1 MINIF
6 KFIVNKTDKIYDLM
20 GHYLLKV
27 LLIFHIIY
35 FAIVFGVV
43 TFDINYLNLL
53 NYCVHTIICLF
64 LIIRFNPYRENNHL
78 HPNDPKVIFSISIF
92 LLLNMFV
99 MEVIRIFFPN
109 HHKNIEKIKHIL

>member
-1 MINIF
+1 MNYLF
-6 KFIVNKTDKIYDLM
+6 KFIVNKTDKIYDLT
-20 GHYLLKV
+20 GHYLIQG

-35 FAIVFGVV
+35 FAIVFGVI
-43 TFDINYLNLL
+43 TFDINYINIL
-53 NYCVHTIICLF
+53 NYFVHTIVCFL

-78 HPNDPKVIFSISIF
+78 HPNDPKIIFSISIF

-109 HHKNIEKIKHIL
+109 HHKNIEKIKHVL